1 MKLFYISL
9 QKTVSICQQ
18 LYQINE
24 DLLNSNPFKV
34 VFFKI
39 IFDTVWKLCD
49 SLFVYLLIYLEE

>member
-1 MKLFYISL
+1 MNRYEHIIIKKLNESEID
-9 QKTVSICQQ
+9 
-18 LYQINE
+18 E